1 MRRILSGCCA
11 IAVSGHAAATPN
23 SVMNSR
29 RIIRGPRRPLRAT
42 WADGK
47 RFFTWRPHSR
57 QRNIELAI
65 TWTPEPSARDDLDIE
80 ILFDGRHILMGFL
93 VGGQL
98 PLNQL

>member
-1 MRRILSGCCA
+1 MVLDGDPT
-11 IAVSGHAAATPN
+11 HA
-23 SVMNSR
+23 S
-29 RIIRGPRRPLRAT
+29 
-42 WADGK
+42 
-47 RFFTWRPHSR
+47 
-57 QRNIELAI
+57 ELAI

>member
-1 MRRILSGCCA
+1 MLAQQGIDAWG
-11 IAVSGHAAATPN
+11 
-23 SVMNSR
+23 
-29 RIIRGPRRPLRAT
+29 IRPIHGPR
-42 WADGK
+42 
-47 RFFTWRPHSR
+47 WRPHSR